1 MIAKTSACLLGILLC
16 LFCGG
21 FIQSAWAYSTED
33 LKRLKATG
41 SCPRC
46 DLSAATSDEL
56 QLFRSNLSGAN
67 LSGANLFQNQ
77 SHCGRSESSRLV
89 WGNFIWSEPLWA
101 DLSSANLSTAE
112 LLETKTTL
120 VDFSGAKLER
130 ASLEKPT
137 CSKKL
142 PNTDLSWVSFRGANL
157 TLADFYKSDLWQA
170 ICGVRLMGRHVLEC

>member
-21 FIQSAWAYSTED
+21 FIQSAWAYNTED

-46 DLSAATSDEL
+46 DLSAATLDEL

-67 LSGANLFQNQ
+67 LSGANL
-77 SHCGRSESSRLV
+77 SRTNLIAADLSRADLS
-89 WGNFIWSEPLWA
+89 GAILSGANLSGA

-112 LLETKTTL
+112 LLET
-120 VDFSGAKLER
+120 
-130 ASLEKPT
+130 
-137 CSKKL
+137 
-142 PNTDLSWVSFRGANL
+142 
-157 TLADFYKSDLWQA
+157 
-170 ICGVRLMGRHVLEC
+170 